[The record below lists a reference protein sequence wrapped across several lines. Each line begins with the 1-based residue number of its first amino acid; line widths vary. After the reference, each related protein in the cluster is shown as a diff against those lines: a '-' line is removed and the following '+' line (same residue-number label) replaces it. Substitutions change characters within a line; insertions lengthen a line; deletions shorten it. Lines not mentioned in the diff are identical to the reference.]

1 MLRLLTVFLLIATV
15 ASFTAPLPWS
25 RVTSMQQF
33 MVDKE
38 QSTTEAPAL
47 QTLDENTPTAET
59 AAKPKFVVREM
70 NTGELKEVSW
80 VDPAMK
86 ANTNPLMM
94 SW

>member
-1 MLRLLTVFLLIATV
+1 MMRLLTVLLLIASAV
-15 ASFTAPLPWS
+15 SFTSPHPWS
-25 RVTSMQQF
+25 RSTSMQKF

-38 QSTTEAPAL
+38 QSSTEAPAL
-47 QTLDENTPTAET
+47 QTLDEITPNAATP
-59 AAKPKFVVREM
+59 AKPKYVVREM